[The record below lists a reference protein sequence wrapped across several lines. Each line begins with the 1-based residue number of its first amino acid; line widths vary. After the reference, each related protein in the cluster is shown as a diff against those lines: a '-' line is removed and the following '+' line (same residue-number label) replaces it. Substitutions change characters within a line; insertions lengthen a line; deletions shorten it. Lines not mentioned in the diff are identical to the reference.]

1 MNESLKA
8 EFPLEAEE
16 VPEHVHFYGGF
27 KIHFDIGFCKKTIIR
42 VGENQIKK
50 SFVRIKHSVCLTLS
64 PTARTDGFVKN
75 NFWLPYINQT
85 ARPIAGSSG
94 GLQSNRACPDGFV
107 PRAEARAC
115 PTRYIR

>member
-1 MNESLKA
+1 MDTE
-8 EFPLEAEE
+8 
-16 VPEHVHFYGGF
+16 
-27 KIHFDIGFCKKTIIR
+27 TIISIITEYSNEEILFTGVFYISMEDNMR
-42 VGENQIKK
+42 ENQIKK
-50 SFVRIKHSVCLTLS
+50 SFVRIKHSVRLTLS

-75 NFWLPYINQT
+75 NLFGCPYINQP